1 MQKYGQETPPKINVE
16 NISKVPI
23 FMFSAKFD
31 RITNVEDNKH
41 YAAVIPSVKEHVV
54 LDGDHFTFLIGKDM
68 GWFDRVN
75 TILDDF
81 NPLKNDLAKLNSL

>member
-1 MQKYGQETPPKINVE
+1 MPPRINVE

-23 FMFSAKFD
+23 FMFSGKYD
-31 RITNVEDNKH
+31 RITNVEDNRI
-41 YAAVIPSVKEHVV
+41 YAGTIPAVKEHIE

-75 TILDDF
+75 QIMDQY
-81 NPLKNDLAKLNSL
+81 NPLKNDLSKLTPE